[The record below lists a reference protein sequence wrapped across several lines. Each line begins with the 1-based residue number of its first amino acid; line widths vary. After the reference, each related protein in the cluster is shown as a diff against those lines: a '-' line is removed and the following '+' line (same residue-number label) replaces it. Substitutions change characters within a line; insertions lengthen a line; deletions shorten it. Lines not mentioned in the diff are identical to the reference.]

1 MFSYLLPSFLAA
13 IQHVNEKSAGS
24 KYLFAAVGIAA
35 LLVLVKSMEQKV
47 TASKKRITHAQRKE
61 MRKLKWKLIMGM
73 FKRKSKDKGSAGITI
88 LAILALVLIVGGLI
102 ALTGWKIA
110 LFFLVGVPLLYLL
123 LRNKK

>member
-1 MFSYLLPSFLAA
+1 
-13 IQHVNEKSAGS
+13 
-24 KYLFAAVGIAA
+24 
-35 LLVLVKSMEQKV
+35 MEQKV
-47 TASKKRITHAQRKE
+47 TASKNRIIHAQRKE